1 MRLGVWINPFR
12 WSREGRQSS
21 GGVLICW
28 GLLVQ
33 VFTLPFPHPIGFSV
47 FLAVGCLLVA
57 AGILLY
63 LSSLLVPDVAAADED
78 DGSRAGS

>member
-1 MRLGVWINPFR
+1 MNLKVWINPFR

-28 GLLVQ
+28 GLIVQ
-33 VFTLPFPHPIGFSV
+33 VFTLPFPHPISFSV

-63 LSSLLVPDVAAADED
+63 LSSLLVPDAAADEEN
-78 DGSRAGS
+78 GPRA